1 MGGEI
6 CRSGTYTAPTVNRQ
20 VTKKHTK
27 VFARIFFTF
36 FGHNGGMQQTD
47 SSRASDR
54 KRLDLLVKGRSR
66 SRPIFVE
73 VIDVS
78 EGGCK
83 VKGGHGFAR
92 VGESILLRIDGVHTP
107 VGKFVWVDGRYAGI
121 AFEGKMHPGIVEH
134 LYQKRVSEKQALNK
148 GEEAA

>member
-1 MGGEI
+1 
-6 CRSGTYTAPTVNRQ
+6 
-20 VTKKHTK
+20 
-27 VFARIFFTF
+27 
-36 FGHNGGMQQTD
+36 MQQTE
-47 SSRASDR
+47 SSRSSDR

-66 SRPIFVE
+66 SCPLFVE

-121 AFEGKMHPGIVEH
+121 AFEGKMHPAVVDFLHNENARKKE
-134 LYQKRVSEKQALNK
+134 QKKAGK
-148 GEEAA
+148 AA